1 MSNLRSLEVL
11 NPLAHPICLLQPD
24 RITHSTWHEHI
35 PFAML
40 LVELVRPK
48 TIVELGTYYGDSYCA
63 FCQAVV
69 HLHLNA
75 RCYAI
80 DTWEGDPQSG
90 FYGAE
95 VLDDLRRYHDPR
107 YGGFSRLIRSSFD
120 DALRHFEDGSIDL
133 LHIDGHHAYAS
144 VKHDFESWRP
154 KMSQTGIV
162 LFHDIN
168 VRQND
173 FGAWRLWDELK
184 AEYPSFELLHGHG
197 LGVLAMGDSEL
208 PQELHELFHQ
218 EDRVKIASAR
228 ELFYRLGLAISQQS
242 ELAVTKGEIAQLET
256 SIAQLQAELQAT
268 TADLGRLQ
276 AELQAKTAD
285 HEKLQADLSTIKAS
299 MGYRVM
305 TFYASRIDRLAP
317 DGTTRGKLRKRLVS
331 RLQNAKEKK
340 TE

>member
-1 MSNLRSLEVL
+1 MSNLKSLEVL
-11 NPLAHPICLLQPD
+11 NPLAHPICLLQPE

-63 FCQAVV
+63 FCQAIV
-69 HLHLNA
+69 HLRLNA

-162 LFHDIN
+162 LLHDIN
-168 VRQND
+168 VRQDD
-173 FGAWRLWDELK
+173 FGVGRLWDELK

-197 LGVLAMGDSEL
+197 LGVLAIGDSQL

-218 EDRVKIASAR
+218 KDGIKIASAR
-228 ELFYRLGLAISQQS
+228 ELFYRLGRVISQQS
-242 ELAVTKGEIAQLET
+242 ELTVVKGQLET
-256 SIAQLQAELQAT
+256 RSAELQAK
-268 TADLGRLQ
+268 TADHERLQ

-285 HEKLQADLSTIKAS
+285 HERLQADLSAIKAS

-331 RLQNAKEKK
+331 LLQNAKEKK
-340 TE
+340 TD